1 MILDLTDNKATV
13 AFRSSGF
20 LSGHCESYAKYRLWP
35 CGGNYPI
42 TIFLLDG

>member
-20 LSGHCESYAKYRLWP
+20 LSEHCGSYAKYRLWRELP
-35 CGGNYPI
+35 DYDI
-42 TIFLLDG
+42 SFRWL